1 MNNIETMLY
10 NLKEYESYMN
20 RMWAYWDDMLR
31 SWKMMERRR
40 MIAELQKEQIKEW
53 KKNDCT

>member
-1 MNNIETMLY
+1 MTIEKKLLELAY
-10 NLKEYESYMN
+10 YESQMN
-20 RMWAYWDDMLR
+20 RMWEYWDDVLR
-31 SWKMMERRR
+31 SWKMLERRR